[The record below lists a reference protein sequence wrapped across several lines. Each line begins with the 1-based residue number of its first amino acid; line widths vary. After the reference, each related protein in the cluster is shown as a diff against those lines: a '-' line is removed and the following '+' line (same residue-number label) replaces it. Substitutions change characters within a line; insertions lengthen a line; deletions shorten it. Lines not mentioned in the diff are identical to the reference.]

1 MEFARQEEKLVN
13 EVCNTEGNE
22 IVQLPDIQLAMVGG
36 GVADVT
42 LS

>member
-1 MEFARQEEKLVN
+1 MENLNVN
-13 EVCNTEGNE
+13 VAVIDQQE
-22 IVQLPDIQLAMVGG
+22 IVELPDMQLAMVGG